1 MDGGPRPVGPDNLLN
16 DSSNYAAT
24 FHVYLNQDE
33 LPLVR
38 AARRP
43 QPKPDTRDIFEF
55 IDEKPPHELKKFDTY
70 SDISWRVLRRVMADY
85 AAKIGM

>member
-1 MDGGPRPVGPDNLLN
+1 MDGGREAVGPGNLLN

-24 FHVYLNQDE
+24 FHVYLNESE

-38 AARRP
+38 ATP
-43 QPKPDTRDIFEF
+43 TPKPDTRDQFTF
-55 IDEKPPHELKKFDTY
+55 IDEKWPHKLVKFPTY
-70 SDISWRVLRRVMADY
+70 SDISWRILRRVMADH